1 MCPPGRRCPRRS
13 YGRPRSLARAQRQG
27 DMAVY
32 RILVLFAPLVRRLR
46 FWERRMERRQRDVVM
61 HAANV
66 TWHTYVVEV

>member
-13 YGRPRSLARAQRQG
+13 YGRPRSLARVQRQG

-32 RILVLFAPLVRRLR
+32 RILVLFAPIFRKLRL
-46 FWERRMERRQRDVVM
+46 WERRMERSQRELVV

-66 TWHTYVVEV
+66 TWRAYTVEV